1 MHPSALAKPLARSPP
16 AGQRG
21 RMSDDLPADRRLAIS
36 LVDPSLRP
44 ALTALLTLDQRL
56 AGIVRTTR
64 EPLVGQM
71 RLTWWHEALGRL
83 DVAPAPA
90 EPLLQAIQRTCL
102 PLGLTGGDIAA
113 LTDGW
118 EMLLDPLEEA
128 GIATYAAGRG
138 GRLFTLLGRATG
150 GDAAALAVAG
160 EGWALADLST
170 HVSQV
175 AVAEQARFVAHEAFA
190 RAFAEPWP
198 KSLRPIGVLALLQ
211 MLELEGKSPIR
222 NYARLTAFRWTGR

>member
-1 MHPSALAKPLARSPP
+1 MN
-16 AGQRG
+16 
-21 RMSDDLPADRRLAIS
+21 DDPDAAATERTLLLGYAPADARAGF
-36 LVDPSLRP
+36 
-44 ALTALLTLDQRL
+44 AALLALDDRL
-56 AGIVRTTR
+56 GMILRTTR

-90 EPLLQAIQRTCL
+90 EPLLQEIEGACL
-102 PLGLTGGDIAA
+102 PLGLTGGDIAG

-175 AVAEQARFVAHEAFA
+175 AVAELARFAAHEAFA

-198 KSLRPIGVLALLQ
+198 KSLRPVGVLALLQ

-222 NYARLTAFRWTGR
+222 NYARLTAFRLTGR